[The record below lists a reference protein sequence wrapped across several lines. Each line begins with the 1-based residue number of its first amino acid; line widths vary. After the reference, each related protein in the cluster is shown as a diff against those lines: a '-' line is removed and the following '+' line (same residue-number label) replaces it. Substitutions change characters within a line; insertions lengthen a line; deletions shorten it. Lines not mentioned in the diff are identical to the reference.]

1 MGIATIHAGHGGID
15 PGAIGNGRR
24 EVDIARLYSNT
35 LVHMTGAFD
44 ATDNSARSVNENLAN
59 IVRNVESFKGSGYDI
74 SLHMNSATPQAT
86 GVEVFAFGNDRE
98 AMAMAG
104 KISADLARIYG
115 IPNRGAK
122 DGSGLYVIRN
132 TTRSMLLIELGFI
145 TNANDLKQV
154 VDKITPACESI
165 IRNLGGTVKSPVT
178 PPVTPPT
185 QSSQSSEKLL
195 NVVLNGLSLP
205 QAQNVVIY
213 LQDTYGDNGKHWVKS
228 KAIEGVKRADGAFR
242 VEIRGVQ
249 LAVAQRLVQ
258 VLQDKYSIGEK
269 ILPHNAIY
277 GEESSLEPWRVEF
290 RHLELPLAQTIVN
303 ELHRDLINDSGQF
316 VSDKAHIKGYG
327 REGKVFVEI
336 NPVSFNTAELLVT
349 RLQNEYAINRKLV
362 PMENIVGVRN

>member
-24 EVDIARLYSNT
+24 EADIARLYSNT

-132 TTRSMLLIELGFI
+132 TTRPMLLIELGFI

-165 IRNLGGTVKSPVT
+165 VRNLGGTVK

-185 QSSQSSEKLL
+185 QNSEKLL

-205 QAQNVVIY
+205 QAQQVVIY
-213 LQDTYGDNGKHWVKS
+213 LQDTYGDNGKRWVKS

-249 LAVAQRLVQ
+249 LAVAQKLVQ

-269 ILPHNAIY
+269 ILPPSAIY

-290 RHLELPLAQTIVN
+290 RHLELPLAQAIVN
-303 ELHRDLINDSGQF
+303 ELHRDLTSDSGQF

-336 NPVSFNTAELLVT
+336 NPISFDTAGLMVG
-349 RLQNEYAINRKLV
+349 RLQTEYAVKRKLV

>member
-24 EVDIARLYSNT
+24 EADIARLYSNT

-74 SLHMNSATPQAT
+74 SLHMNAATPQAT
-86 GVEVFAFGNDRE
+86 GVEVFAFGNDRA

-132 TTRSMLLIELGFI
+132 TTRPMLLIELGFI

-165 IRNLGGTVKSPVT
+165 VRNLGGTVK

-185 QSSQSSEKLL
+185 QSSEKLI

-205 QAQNVVIY
+205 KAQKVVIY
-213 LQDTYGDNGKHWVKS
+213 LQDTYGDNGKRWVKS
-228 KAIEGVKRADGAFR
+228 KAIEGVKRGDGAFR

-249 LAVAQRLVQ
+249 LAVAQKLVQ
-258 VLQDKYSIGEK
+258 VLQDKYCNGEK
-269 ILPHNAIY
+269 ILPLSAVY
-277 GEESSLEPWRVEF
+277 GEASNLQPWRVEF
-290 RHLELPLAQTIVN
+290 RHLELPLAQAIVN
-303 ELHRDLINDSGQF
+303 ELHRDLTSDSGQF

-362 PMENIVGVRN
+362 PIGNIVGVGN